1 MEAKRIKFERTGGF
15 AGIRFAADFE
25 LDDLPENQAQQILEL
40 LDDMD
45 FDELPEQ
52 MLGSQQ
58 VADGFTYS
66 ITVVT
71 EKRQHTV
78 NTSDTSAPQ
87 KMEPLLEIL
96 TQIAKQQARNKKPA
110 SS

>member
-25 LDDLPENQAQQILEL
+25 LDDLPKDQAHQILEL
-40 LDDMD
+40 LDEMD

-52 MLGSQQ
+52 IPGDPQ
-58 VADGFTYS
+58 VADGFNYS

-71 EKRQHTV
+71 EKREQTV
-78 NTSDTSAPQ
+78 TTSDTSAPQ

-96 TQIAKQQARNKKPA
+96 TQIAKQQARNKK
-110 SS
+110 

>member
-1 MEAKRIKFERTGGF
+1 MDIKRIQFERTGGF
-15 AGIRFAADFE
+15 AGIRFAADFA
-25 LDDLPENQAQQILEL
+25 LGDLPDEQAHTLTEL
-40 LDDMD
+40 LDDLD

-52 MLGSQQ
+52 ILGDQQ

-78 NTSDTSAPQ
+78 VTGEASAPE
-87 KMEPLLEIL
+87 KMHDLVQLLNEIARSR
-96 TQIAKQQARNKKPA
+96 AKRH
-110 SS
+110 

>member
-1 MEAKRIKFERTGGF
+1 MKVKRIKFERTGGF

-25 LDDLPENQAQQILEL
+25 LDDLPKDQAHQILEL
-40 LDDMD
+40 LDEMD

-52 MLGSQQ
+52 IPGKQQ

-71 EKRQHTV
+71 EKRQQTV
-78 NTSDTSAPQ
+78 TTSDTSVPH

-96 TQIAKQQARNKKPA
+96 TKIAKQQARK
-110 SS
+110 